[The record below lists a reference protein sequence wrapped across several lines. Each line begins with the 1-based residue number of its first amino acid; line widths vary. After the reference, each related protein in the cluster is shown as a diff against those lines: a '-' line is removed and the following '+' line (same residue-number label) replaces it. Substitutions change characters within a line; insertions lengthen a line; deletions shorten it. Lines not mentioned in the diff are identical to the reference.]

1 VKALTVP
8 SFALFFRYA
17 NDRETIARE
26 ADDSVRSRLSTMF
39 SSLKVRNYRLFAT
52 GQLVKLTGVWMQFT
66 AQDWLVLKL
75 SDRPATALGYVTAL
89 QFLPLLLLTL
99 YGGKLADRYDKRR
112 LLIAVNAA
120 FAAVALVLGILVAT
134 GAVRLWQ
141 VFVVA
146 AVAGTINAIET
157 PVRQSFVSELVGSS
171 LLPNALSLSAATF
184 NTARIIGPTIA
195 GLAIGWF
202 DLGPV
207 FLANAVLCVGPL
219 ISAIRMRPSELYR
232 PEGRLAR
239 GGSILAGLRYTQRRP
254 DLVLP
259 MALVLVV
266 GMMGFNFPV
275 TLALMAGK
283 VFHADAGSFGLLSAA
298 LAVGALAGAL
308 ASSGRRAR
316 PSIYIVIVSA
326 VVFGAFEIGFAFTT
340 SFWLAAASLLPT
352 GFFMMYFAQA
362 ANQRVQLGTDSEFR
376 GRVVSL
382 YMLLFLGTTPIGA
395 MVVGW
400 VSERF
405 GPRPGIWLGGLAS
418 LLAGLVVGIVQ
429 LRRAGARIGLHLS
442 PRPHVHVREPA
453 TDGAGVIDFRVP
465 AVRAAAR

>member
-1 VKALTVP
+1 VRARLATTFQSLT
-8 SFALFFRYA
+8 
-17 NDRETIARE
+17 
-26 ADDSVRSRLSTMF
+26 
-39 SSLKVRNYRLFAT
+39 VRNYRLFAT

-75 SDRPATALGYVTAL
+75 SDRPATALGTVTAL

-120 FAAVALVLGILVAT
+120 FAAVALVLGVLVAA
-134 GAVRLWQ
+134 GAVRLWH
-141 VFVVA
+141 VFVLA

-157 PVRQSFVSELVGSS
+157 PVRQSFVSELVGGH

-184 NTARIIGPTIA
+184 NSARVIGPMIA
-195 GLAIGWF
+195 GVTIGWF
-202 DLGPV
+202 GLGPV
-207 FLANAVLCVGPL
+207 FLANAALCVGPL
-219 ISAIRMRPSELYR
+219 FSAIRMRPDELYR
-232 PEGRLAR
+232 SDLVRGTGREG
-239 GGSILAGLRYTQRRP
+239 GILAGLRYTQRRP

-259 MALVLVV
+259 MVLVLVV

-275 TLALMAGK
+275 PLALMAGK
-283 VFHADAGSFGLLSAA
+283 VFNADAASFGVLSAA

-316 PSIYIVIVSA
+316 PSIYIVIVAA

-340 SFWLAAASLLPT
+340 TFWLAAASLLPT

-405 GPRPGIWLGGLAS
+405 GPRSGIWLGGLAS
-418 LLAGLVVGIVQ
+418 LLAGVVVGIVQ
-429 LRRAGARIGLHLS
+429 LRRAGAKIGLHLS
-442 PRPHVHVREPA
+442 PRPHVHVREPD

-465 AVRAAAR
+465 AIRAAAR